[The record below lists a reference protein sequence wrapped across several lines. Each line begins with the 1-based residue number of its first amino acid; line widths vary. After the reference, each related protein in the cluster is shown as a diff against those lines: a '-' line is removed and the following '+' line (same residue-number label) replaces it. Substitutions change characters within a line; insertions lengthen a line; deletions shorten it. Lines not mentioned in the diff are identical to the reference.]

1 MRDKR
6 KRTTTVRLVLAGRAL
21 RAFADG
27 YLAVLLPAY
36 LLAIGHDQL
45 DLGLLATITLLGSA
59 AATLAVGRWGN
70 RFDLRRLLMASAI
83 AMAASGL
90 GFAGVTTLWPL
101 LLVGFMA
108 PMNVGGSDVS
118 MFLPL
123 EHSILAASGDADF
136 RTRVFARYSFV
147 GSLAGAC
154 GALLVA
160 LPDWLGT
167 RGGWQVA
174 DALRTMFVL
183 YGAIGV
189 LVWFLYSRLPS
200 ATTPPAAPMTDSV
213 SAPATAAVGS
223 SGRIVARLTGL
234 FAVDAFAGGLIINA
248 MLALWLFQRF
258 GISLTAAGTLLFWTG
273 ILSATSQLAAPA
285 LSRRIGLVNTMV
297 FTHIPSSLC
306 LIGAAFAPTLELA
319 VGLLLVRSLLS
330 QMDVPAR
337 SAFVMSIVAPAER
350 PAAAS
355 VTAVARSLASAAG
368 PVLAGAW
375 FASGDMVAP
384 LVVCGV
390 LKIGYDLAL
399 FAGFRRV
406 PVLVDAEEVAVPT
419 VPSVPVSSP
428 TSGTKG
434 TPETPGVRALQDM
447 SGAPLPEQVGAGGA
461 HGRE

>member
-1 MRDKR
+1 MLDKR
-6 KRTTTVRLVLAGRAL
+6 KRTTMVRLVLAGRGL

-45 DLGLLATITLLGSA
+45 DLGLLATVTLLGSA
-59 AATLAVGRWGN
+59 AATLAVGRWGG

-90 GFAGVTTLWPL
+90 GFASATTLWPL

-108 PMNVGGSDVS
+108 PMNLGGSDVS
-118 MFLPL
+118 IFLPL
-123 EHSILAASGDADF
+123 EHSTLAASGDADF

-160 LPDWLGT
+160 LPDWLG
-167 RGGWQVA
+167 RQGGWQVA
-174 DALRTMFVL
+174 EALRIMFLL
-183 YGAIGV
+183 YAAIGL
-189 LVWFLYSRLPS
+189 LVWLLYSRLPPPNL
-200 ATTPPAAPMTDSV
+200 APPASARPGGSV
-213 SAPATAAVGS
+213 VLGS
-223 SGRIVARLTGL
+223 SRAIVTRLAGL

-273 ILSATSQLAAPA
+273 ILSATSQLVAPS
-285 LSRRIGLVNTMV
+285 LSQRIGLVNTMV

-337 SAFVMSIVAPAER
+337 SAYVMSIVAPAER

-355 VTAVARSLASAAG
+355 VTAVARSLASAVG

-399 FAGFRRV
+399 FTGFRRV
-406 PVLVDAEEVAVPT
+406 PVLVDPDELAVP
-419 VPSVPVSSP
+419 PAKPDSP
-428 TSGTKG
+428 E
-434 TPETPGVRALQDM
+434 PDPR
-447 SGAPLPEQVGAGGA
+447 GAPEPGFRSAPEPDVQNGADSLEPSLQEQVVAGGA
-461 HGRE
+461 QGRE